1 MNKFIKLVVVF
12 ILFLLLGALQRYYS
26 MLLCFLIP
34 RMLMYKYDI
43 FKSLLAGLATNGLLA
58 QNRSSSSSSLHGKSA
73 SCRSRM
79 LPSEQRALPSCP
91 NRNGVE
97 RERDAHRQQQL
108 GAPG

>member
-58 QNRSSSSSSLHGKSA
+58 QSRSSLHGKSA